1 MNVRFISLLFLAL
14 ISFHCKP
21 IPTYPKD
28 MKNTTFTIPE
38 PQKFDCYKNHQYTNP
53 PSGDKISV
61 LIQLRTFFWNARKQE
76 TLDTKME
83 APIKLTTSGRGKLTT
98 CFAGEDLV
106 VQVCQG

>member
-38 PQKFDCYKNHQYTNP
+38 PRKFDCYKNHQYTNP

-76 TLDTKME
+76 TLDTKTLE
-83 APIKLTTSGRGKLTT
+83 VNPNTTLFPVTM
-98 CFAGEDLV
+98 
-106 VQVCQG
+106 Q